1 MLSKR
6 GFTLIEMMI
15 AIAITAILLAFGL
28 PMYGT
33 WMNNMR
39 IRGAAEAVQ
48 NGLQLARAAAI
59 SRNTQAYFVFQT
71 DGNLSFMVYTA
82 VSPSGLPANFRAPA
96 ANLINMLQ
104 QYDQTDESGVNTA
117 MVVAPAGT
125 YMVTFGSLG
134 QVLGV
139 NPDGSAIMTQ
149 VNVNSTAN
157 ATRPLVVEIAPGGGT
172 KMCDPD
178 PGVPLGDPRHC

>member
-1 MLSKR
+1 MCRWRHRDPSWTSPSWA
-6 GFTLIEMMI
+6 FPS
-15 AIAITAILLAFGL
+15 LLRRRL
-28 PMYGT
+28 
-33 WMNNMR
+33 
-39 IRGAAEAVQ
+39 
-48 NGLQLARAAAI
+48 AAAAGGCG
-59 SRNTQAYFVFQT
+59 SSA
-71 DGNLSFMVYTA
+71 
-82 VSPSGLPANFRAPA
+82 LPANFRAPA
-96 ANLINMLQ
+96 GNLINILQ

-117 MVVAPAGT
+117 VVVAPAGS

-149 VNVNSTAN
+149 INVNSTGN
-157 ATRPLVVEIAPGGGT
+157 TTRPLVVEIAPGGGT